1 MRAYFGL
8 CLAFSLAKS
17 SHADST
23 NDLGAQF
30 FDAVQNDDIA
40 RAARLLK
47 DGADINTQSPGGLQ
61 TPLMQSVLSGH
72 EDMVQFLLSKGADT
86 TIPEKDGY
94 TPMHGAGFQGRAKI
108 AAMLLNHGVGLRD
121 KHPKD
126 GYEPAGK
133 KLIVFLPFNLFY
145 SKLEVQL
152 IYFAPRTHATN
163 LLKFEHAGD
172 LSRGILKLWTFSYK
186 KESQSMIF
194 SRIASK

>member
-61 TPLMQSVLSGH
+61 TPLMQSVLSGY

-126 GYEPAGK
+126 GYEPAVRACWGSEPRHTET
-133 KLIVFLPFNLFY
+133 LDFFLQKGVPIDDIFEDCLKMTPNQETKHLLLQRKEF
-145 SKLEVQL
+145 SK
-152 IYFAPRTHATN
+152 R
-163 LLKFEHAGD
+163 
-172 LSRGILKLWTFSYK
+172 
-186 KESQSMIF
+186 
-194 SRIASK
+194 SKSNRDEL